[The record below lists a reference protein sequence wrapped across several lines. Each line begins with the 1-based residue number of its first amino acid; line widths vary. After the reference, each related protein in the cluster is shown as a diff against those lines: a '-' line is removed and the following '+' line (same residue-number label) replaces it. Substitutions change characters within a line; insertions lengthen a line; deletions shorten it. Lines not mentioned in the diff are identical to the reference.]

1 MSGQMANLI
10 IYDGECIFCQNYVR
24 FVRLRDSIGPVELL
38 DARSC
43 DPRIAVYVSR
53 GYDLDV
59 GMLFVHGDR
68 VYHGADAIN
77 VLARLSSDKTL
88 SSRVNNAI
96 FSSELFSRVSYPLL
110 RAGRRVTLLLRGK
123 KTIRR
128 SRQEK

>member
-1 MSGQMANLI
+1 MANLI

-43 DPRIAVYVSR
+43 DPRISLYVSR

-59 GMLFVHGDR
+59 GMLFVHGDK
-68 VYHGADAIN
+68 VYHGAEAIN
-77 VLARLSSDKTL
+77 VLARLSSDNTL
-88 SSRVNNAI
+88 SSKVNGAI
-96 FSSELFSRVSYPLL
+96 FSSELFSRMSYPFL
-110 RAGRRVTLLLRGK
+110 RVGRRLTLLLRGK

-128 SRQEK
+128 SRQE